1 MEDRMPA
8 EVFPP
13 GDFLKEEL
21 EVRGWTQNDLANIL
35 DWPARLVSEI
45 IDGQRCINPETALAL
60 AQAFGTSPEY
70 WLNLESAYRQSPIR
84 QP

>member
-21 EVRGWTQNDLANIL
+21 EARGWTQNDLADIL

-45 IDGQRCINPETALAL
+45 IDGQRRISPETALDL
-60 AQAFGTSPEY
+60 ARAFGTSAEY
-70 WLNLESAYRQSPIR
+70 WLNLESAYRQAPIR